1 MGATTFSAINKVCM
15 VVYRKNKIEIP
26 DSKEI
31 TQLMEY
37 FHIEKEEAIIFA
49 YFTYRKIEESC
60 AYFTLEDLNRDV
72 DVSMTE
78 TLSYIPTIENLL
90 KKGLFCLR
98 DKIKFDPNVQ
108 KVDRWTA
115 FTVDEELI
123 DLITYNKPIEDYK
136 PTYSTKV
143 YNAVDFIS
151 SIYNLPKR
159 MLRSKYSMSHHV
171 APYMKDPWV
180 KKLVEDL
187 VDMGDGR
194 GKRCE
199 DADNS
204 DIIIVDPM
212 GSWTNFLHFCMLAR
226 ELWTE
231 KSVSVKGV
239 FSDYDVSTNDI
250 IYELNQIKTG
260 KSVLIQ
266 KEYFELD
273 KTDIADNIEVIWGP
287 RVLEAF
293 EGYEDLLLQE
303 SSGKELQKIEFKDI
317 KSKNL
322 YYNESNEKDIERLE
336 SIMREDN
343 YLELRK
349 RLDEKGLPKGLTVLL
364 YGAPGTG
371 KTETVMQ
378 LARKT
383 GRDVYHLNIEQIKSC
398 WVGESEKNISRRL
411 KCSSD
416 KDGERNSKL
425 AS

>member
-1 MGATTFSAINKVCM
+1 MGTTTFSAINKVCM

-37 FHIEKEEAIIFA
+37 FHIEKEEAVLFA

-98 DKIKFDPNVQ
+98 DKIKFEPNVQ

-143 YNAVDFIS
+143 YNAVDFVS
-151 SIYNLPKR
+151 SLYNLPKR

-180 KKLVEDL
+180 KKLVNDL
-187 VDMGDGR
+187 VDMGNDGR
-194 GKRCE
+194 GKIGE
-199 DADNS
+199 DVDNS
-204 DIIIVDPM
+204 DIIVVDPM

-273 KTDIADNIEVIWGP
+273 KTDIADNIEVVWG
-287 RVLEAF
+287 
-293 EGYEDLLLQE
+293 
-303 SSGKELQKIEFKDI
+303 
-317 KSKNL
+317 
-322 YYNESNEKDIERLE
+322 
-336 SIMREDN
+336 
-343 YLELRK
+343 
-349 RLDEKGLPKGLTVLL
+349 T
-364 YGAPGTG
+364 
-371 KTETVMQ
+371 
-378 LARKT
+378 
-383 GRDVYHLNIEQIKSC
+383 
-398 WVGESEKNISRRL
+398 
-411 KCSSD
+411 
-416 KDGERNSKL
+416 
-425 AS
+425 